1 MSFPLC
7 RPLFHSLF
15 HSLLRSALRSL
26 PRRVAERGL
35 LAGAALL
42 VPVGLSAQTGE
53 SSEEPTGQ
61 GAAGPESASVVRGP
75 APPDLPEM
83 VRRDDR
89 GGATMRATRL
99 EGPFDLD
106 GRLDDPIYDRVPG
119 VGGFIQALPLEG
131 EPASEPTEVWVFY
144 DDDTLYVAGRSWD
157 SQPDRMVA
165 TEMRRDHFG
174 IHNNENLAVI
184 LDTFYDRRNAFF
196 FYLNPIGGFFDGLIV
211 DERNV
216 NRDWTAVWDSRAARF
231 ENGWTMEMAI
241 PFKTL
246 RYPSGGPQV
255 WGINFR
261 RIVRW
266 KNEMSYLTQV
276 PAALGPRGITKIS
289 SAGTL
294 VGVEAPAS
302 SRTVEVKPYLI
313 GDAAGIRAGSGALE
327 RDYGGDFGVDAKV
340 GITSG
345 LIADLTWNTDFAQV
359 EADAQQVNLTRFS
372 LFFPEKREFFLEG
385 QGIFGFGTASRAPPS
400 GSTRSFGPP
409 SSTPVLFFSRQ
420 IGISAGQAVPIL
432 GGGRMTGK
440 LGDYNVGA
448 LAIRSGAS
456 SAAGAPETDFSALRL
471 KRDILNRSTVGVMG
485 TYRSHTTSGL
495 GRNFAYGMDARFGF
509 FENLDIQTYAAWTQ
523 HEHEDETGMSYLG
536 QLDYNGDRYGLK
548 AERLVVGDGFDP
560 GIGFLRRR
568 DFQRNY
574 AEARFSPRPHSISW
588 LRRIGW
594 TGSLGYTTD
603 NESVLETRIF
613 SLRTQV
619 ELENGDRLDVNAARN
634 REVLSDEFVLDEDE
648 GIGVGVGAYD
658 FDHVRVSYQA
668 GPQRP
673 VSGNF
678 AYQQGGFF
686 SGTRREFVWRGR
698 VEMTTQLT
706 LEPTVSLNW
715 IALPTG
721 DYDTSLIASR
731 VTYTLSPRSFLAA
744 FLQYNTAS
752 NSLSTNVRF
761 RWEYEPGSDFY
772 VVYNSLR
779 DTLMPGYP
787 ELNSQSFI
795 VKFTRLFRF

>member
-1 MSFPLC
+1 MS
-7 RPLFHSLF
+7 RSTSLV
-15 HSLLRSALRSL
+15 LA
-26 PRRVAERGL
+26 
-35 LAGAALL
+35 AGAVLMA
-42 VPVGLSAQTGE
+42 PVSLWGQSGE
-53 SSEEPTGQ
+53 AGERQQGP
-61 GAAGPESASVVRGP
+61 GAAPATTTVVRGP

-83 VRRDDR
+83 VRRDDA

-99 EGPFDLD
+99 EGPFELD
-106 GRLDDPIYDRVPG
+106 GRLDDAIYDRVPG
-119 VGGFIQALPLEG
+119 VGGFIQGLPLEG
-131 EPASEPTEVWVFY
+131 EPATEPTEVWVFY
-144 DDDTLYVAGRSWD
+144 DDDTLYVAGRCWD
-157 SQPDRMVA
+157 SQPDRIVA

-196 FYLNPIGGFFDGLIV
+196 FYLNPLGGFFDGLIV
-211 DERNV
+211 DELNI

-246 RYPSGGPQV
+246 RYARGGPQV

-266 KNEMSYLTQV
+266 KNEMSYLTAV
-276 PAALGPRGITKIS
+276 PAALGPRAITKVS

-313 GDAAGIRAGSGALE
+313 GDSAGVRADAAGIE
-327 RDYGGDFGVDAKV
+327 RDYGRDFGVDAKV

-345 LIADLTWNTDFAQV
+345 LTADLTWNTDFAQV
-359 EADAQQVNLTRFS
+359 EADAQQINLTRFS

-385 QGIFGFGTASRAPPS
+385 QGIFSFGTASRAPPS

-420 IGISAGQAVPIL
+420 IGIAGGQAVPIL
-432 GGGRMTGK
+432 GGGRVTGK
-440 LGDYNVGA
+440 LGDFGVGA
-448 LAIRSGAS
+448 LAIRTGAS
-456 SAAGAPETDFSALRL
+456 DAAGAPATDFSVLRL
-471 KRDILNRSTVGVMG
+471 KRDVLNRSTVGFMG
-485 TYRSHTTSGL
+485 TYRSHSASGL
-495 GRNFAYGMDARFGF
+495 GRNFAYGMDGQFAF
-509 FENLDIQTYAAWTQ
+509 FEHLTIQSYAAWTQ
-523 HEHEDETGMSYLG
+523 NELENETGMSYLG

-548 AERLVVGDGFDP
+548 AERLMVGDGFDP

-568 DFQRNY
+568 DFRRNY
-574 AEARFSPRPHSISW
+574 ADARFSPRPHSIAW

-594 TGSLGYTTD
+594 TGSIDYTTD

-613 SLRTQV
+613 SLRTRV
-619 ELENGDRLDVNAARN
+619 ELENGDQLNVNAARN
-634 REVLSDEFVLDEDE
+634 HEVLSEEFLLDADE

-658 FDHVRVSYQA
+658 FDDIRVSYQA
-668 GPQRP
+668 GPHRP

-678 AYQQGGFF
+678 AFQQGGFF
-686 SGTRREFVWRGR
+686 SGTRREAAWRGR
-698 VEMTTQLT
+698 VEVSTRFS
-706 LEPTVSLNW
+706 LEPSISLNW
-715 IALPTG
+715 IDLPAG

-731 VTYTLSPRSFLAA
+731 INYTLSPRSFLAA
-744 FLQYNTAS
+744 FLQYNTAA

-761 RWEYEPGSDFY
+761 RWEYEPGSDLY

-779 DTLMPGYP
+779 DTLAPGYP
-787 ELNSQSFI
+787 ELNTQSFI

>member
-1 MSFPLC
+1 M
-7 RPLFHSLF
+7 
-15 HSLLRSALRSL
+15 AA
-26 PRRVAERGL
+26 VAMAPAVAWSQPAELDGRE
-35 LAGAALL
+35 
-42 VPVGLSAQTGE
+42 QD
-53 SSEEPTGQ
+53 Q
-61 GAAGPESASVVRGP
+61 GAEPAASVTVRGP

-83 VRRDDR
+83 VRRDDA
-89 GGATMRATRL
+89 GGATMRAIRL
-99 EGPFDLD
+99 TEPLDFD
-106 GRLDDPIYDRVPG
+106 GRLDDAIYDRVPG

-131 EPASEPTEVWVFY
+131 EPATEATEVWVFY
-144 DDDTLYVAGRSWD
+144 DDETLYVAGRNWD
-157 SQPDRMVA
+157 SHPERMVA
-165 TEMRRDHFG
+165 TEMRRDNFG
-174 IHNNENLAVI
+174 IFNNENLAVI

-196 FYLNPIGGFFDGLIV
+196 FYMNPIGGFFDGLIV

-216 NRDWTAVWDSRAARF
+216 NRDWTAVWDSKAARF

-246 RYPSGGPQV
+246 RYARGGPQV

-261 RIVRW
+261 RTVRW
-266 KNEMSYLTQV
+266 KNELSYLTAV
-276 PAALGPRGITKIS
+276 PAALGPRAITKIS

-294 VGVEAPAS
+294 VGLEAPAS
-302 SRTVEVKPYLI
+302 SRTIEVKPYAI
-313 GDAAGIRAGSGALE
+313 GDAAGFRADSGGGLDRE
-327 RDYGGDFGVDAKV
+327 FGGDFGVDAKV
-340 GITSG
+340 GITNG

-359 EADAQQVNLTRFS
+359 EADAQQINLTRFS

-385 QGIFGFGTASRAPPS
+385 QGIFSFGTSSRAPPS

-420 IGISAGQAVPIL
+420 IGIADGQAVPIA
-432 GGGRMTGK
+432 GGGRVTGRI
-440 LGDYNVGA
+440 GDYNVGA

-456 SAAGAPETDFSALRL
+456 SAAGSPATDFSVLRL

-485 TYRSHTTSGL
+485 TYRSHTESGL
-495 GRNFAYGMDARFGF
+495 GRNVAGGVDARFGF
-509 FENLDIQTYAAWTQ
+509 FEHLDIQTYAAWTQ
-523 HEHEDETGMSYLG
+523 NELEDETGMSYLG

-560 GIGFLRRR
+560 GIGFLRRF

-574 AEARFSPRPHSISW
+574 AEARFSPRPHSIGW
-588 LRRIGW
+588 LRKIGW
-594 TGSLGYTTD
+594 TGSVDYTTD

-619 ELENGDRLDVNAARN
+619 EMENGDQFNVNLARN
-634 REVLSDEFVLDEDE
+634 HEVLSEEFVLDSDE
-648 GIGVGVGAYD
+648 GIGVGVGGYD

-673 VSGNF
+673 VSGNV

-686 SGTRREFVWRGR
+686 SGTRREAAWRGR
-698 VEMTTQLT
+698 VELSTRFT
-706 LEPTVSLNW
+706 LEPTVSMNW
-715 IALPTG
+715 IELPTG
-721 DYDTSLIASR
+721 NYDTNLIASR
-731 VTYTLSPRSFLAA
+731 INFTLSPRSFLAA
-744 FLQYNTAS
+744 FLQYNTAAD
-752 NSLSTNVRF
+752 SLSTNVRF

-779 DTLMPGYP
+779 DTLAPGYP
-787 ELNSQSFI
+787 ELETQSFI

>member
-1 MSFPLC
+1 MSRQASRF
-7 RPLFHSLF
+7 
-15 HSLLRSALRSL
+15 
-26 PRRVAERGL
+26 V
-35 LAGAALL
+35 LAGAALI
-42 VPVGLSAQTGE
+42 VPATLWAQSAQRD
-53 SSEEPTGQ
+53 EPQDGQ
-61 GAAGPESASVVRGP
+61 GSARPSATVVRGP
-75 APPDLPEM
+75 APPEAPEM
-83 VRRDDR
+83 VRRDDA

-99 EGPFDLD
+99 TEPFELD
-106 GRLDDPIYDRVPG
+106 GRLDDAIYDRVPG
-119 VGGFIQALPLEG
+119 VGGFIQGLPLEG
-131 EPASEPTEVWVFY
+131 EPATEATEIWVFY
-144 DDDTLYVAGRSWD
+144 DDETLYVAGRCWD
-157 SQPDRMVA
+157 SQPDRMLA

-196 FYLNPIGGFFDGLIV
+196 FYLNPLGGFFDGLIV
-211 DERNV
+211 DELNI

-246 RYPSGGPQV
+246 RYAGGGPQV

-266 KNEMSYLTQV
+266 KNEYSYLTRL
-276 PAALGPRGITKIS
+276 PAAMGPRAITKVS

-313 GDAAGIRAGSGALE
+313 GDGAGIRADGGGLE
-327 RDYGGDFGVDAKV
+327 RNYGSDFGVDAKV

-345 LIADLTWNTDFAQV
+345 LTADLTWNTDFAQV
-359 EADAQQVNLTRFS
+359 EADAQQINLTRFS

-385 QGIFGFGTASRAPPS
+385 QGIFTFGTASRAPPS
-400 GSTRSFGPP
+400 GSTRSFGQP

-420 IGISAGQAVPIL
+420 IGIAGGQVVPIL
-432 GGGRMTGK
+432 GGGRVTGK
-440 LGDYNVGA
+440 LGDFGVGA
-448 LAIRSGAS
+448 LAIRSGAN
-456 SAAGAPETDFSALRL
+456 SAAGAPETDFSVLRL

-485 TYRSHTTSGL
+485 TYRSHTPNGL
-495 GRNFAYGMDARFGF
+495 GRNFAYGMDAQFGF
-509 FENLDIQTYAAWTQ
+509 FEHLTIQSYAAWTQ
-523 HEHEDETGMSYLG
+523 NELEDETGTSYLG

-548 AERLVVGDGFDP
+548 TERLVVGDGFDP

-568 DFQRNY
+568 DFRRNY

-588 LRRIGW
+588 LRKIGW
-594 TGSLGYTTD
+594 TGSVDYTTD

-613 SLRTQV
+613 SLRTDV
-619 ELENGDRLDVNAARN
+619 ELENGDRLNLNAARN
-634 REVLSDEFVLDEDE
+634 HEVLSEAFTLDEDE
-648 GIGVGVGAYD
+648 GIGVRAGPYD

-673 VSGNF
+673 ISGNF
-678 AYQQGGFF
+678 AFQQGGFF
-686 SGTRREFVWRGR
+686 SGTRREAAWRGR
-698 VEMTTQLT
+698 VEVTTRFS
-706 LEPTVSLNW
+706 LEPGVSLNW
-715 IALPTG
+715 IDLPTG

-731 VTYTLSPRSFLAA
+731 ITYTLSPRSFLAG
-744 FLQYNTAS
+744 FLQYNTAA

-761 RWEYEPGSDFY
+761 RWEYQPGSDFY

-779 DTLMPGYP
+779 DTLVPGYP
-787 ELNSQSFI
+787 ELNTQSFI